1 MNSAH
6 PSNMLNQPNH
16 NSRTFANAHQRGNI
30 PLHLLLHYRLR
41 LLLAAALFTAFLTAG
56 SSPAFAQ
63 FVGPTPLTLINGW
76 TNAPFSTSLATVE
89 EVAGIV
95 QFRGAIAT
103 SGSNPFPFTLPAG
116 LAPAT
121 DVYIPVDLC
130 NATKGR
136 LHITPGGIVDVEV
149 ETLFSNAQC
158 FTSLDGAS
166 YATNATGF
174 TALTLINGWTNAP
187 FATSNAALK
196 LINGVVH
203 FKGAISSG
211 TNALPFVLP
220 AAFRPSTDVYIPVD
234 LCDATNG
241 RLHIQ
246 KTGTVDI
253 EEENG
258 NFANA
263 QCFTSLDGAWFVKAP
278 AAFKAL
284 TLINGWVNAPFT
296 TSNAMAG
303 NAYGLVYLKGAIS
316 SGTTAQPFVLPVAF
330 RPVTDVYVPVDL
342 CNATNG
348 RLFIHTDG
356 RVTINV
362 ENGVF
367 SNAQCFTSLD
377 GVSFVQ

>member
-1 MNSAH
+1 V
-6 PSNMLNQPNH
+6 
-16 NSRTFANAHQRGNI
+16 
-30 PLHLLLHYRLR
+30 
-41 LLLAAALFTAFLTAG
+41 AL
-56 SSPAFAQ
+56 AQ
-63 FVGPTPLTLINGW
+63 FAGPTPLSLINGW
-76 TNAPFSTSLATVE
+76 INAPFSTSIATVE

-103 SGSNPFPFTLPAG
+103 GGSNSFPFTLPAR

-136 LHITPGGIVDVEV
+136 LHITHGGVVDVEV
-149 ETLFSNAQC
+149 QTVFSNAQC

-166 YATNATGF
+166 YAPSATGF
-174 TALTLINGWTNAP
+174 TALSLINGWTNAP
-187 FATSNAALK
+187 FATSNAAVK
-196 LINGVVH
+196 VINGVVH

-234 LCDATNG
+234 LCNANNG

-246 KTGTVDI
+246 HSGTVDI

-258 NFANA
+258 TFANA
-263 QCFTSLDGAWFVKAP
+263 QCFTSLDGAWFVKSP
-278 AAFKAL
+278 SGFKAL
-284 TLINGWVNAPFT
+284 TLINGWINAPFT

-303 NAYGLVYLKGAIS
+303 NAYGLVYFKGAIA

-356 RVTINV
+356 TVTINV